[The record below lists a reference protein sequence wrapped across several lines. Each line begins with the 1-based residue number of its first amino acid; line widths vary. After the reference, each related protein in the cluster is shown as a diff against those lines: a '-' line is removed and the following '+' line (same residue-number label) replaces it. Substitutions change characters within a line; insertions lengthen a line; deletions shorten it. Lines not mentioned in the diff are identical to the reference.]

1 MRGRPGNHPAFLFLC
16 IVPGMD
22 PKKQNPAVA
31 RYAAKVGQPKIPN
44 LNVANAIYNPRED
57 GASTIENLGRTL
69 DAGVGSGGFLK
80 PETIEGLKQL
90 KTMTDKIQNQ
100 QNPVTPPT
108 TPVTMEPSKPESP
121 NTDPAPK
128 VAEARAE
135 AALSNLDDL
144 EYERL
149 LRLATQ
155 DILNND
161 VEKEAVKKRVAPI
174 DLTEGL
180 MNNAFIQEVPIT
192 PALKVTFRS
201 VTALEVQSLRV
212 MAREFIAKHP
222 RLADLESEIYN
233 FMLAVAAV
241 EAINSRQQPRHLTGS
256 DPYKLVFDEA
266 GFTSKYETF
275 QRYPSALLH
284 ALIVHAAW
292 FDQRVRELF
301 KWSNLGNG

>member
-1 MRGRPGNHPAFLFLC
+1 
-16 IVPGMD
+16 MD

-31 RYAAKVGQPKIPN
+31 RYAAKINQPKIPN
-44 LNVANAIYNPRED
+44 LNVANAIYDPSKD
-57 GASTIENLGRTL
+57 GASTIENVGRTL
-69 DAGVGSGGFLK
+69 ESGAATGGFLK

-90 KTMTDKIQNQ
+90 KTMTDKIQNA
-100 QNPVTPPT
+100 QNPVPPPT
-108 TPVTMEPSKPESP
+108 TPVAMEPAKAEPPSGAPSSADAP
-121 NTDPAPK
+121 NKA
-128 VAEARAE
+128 AEARAE
-135 AALSNLDDL
+135 AALSNLDDF

-161 VEKEAVKKRVAPI
+161 LEKEAVKKRVAPI

-180 MNNAFIQEVPIT
+180 MNNAFVQEVPIT

-212 MAREFIAKHP
+212 MAREFVAKHP

-241 EAINSRQQPRHLTGS
+241 DAINNRMQARHLTGT
-256 DPYKLVFDEA
+256 DPYKLVFDEEA
-266 GFTSKYETF
+266 FTSKYETF
-275 QRYPSALLH
+275 RRYPSALLH